1 MSFSGWFP
9 LTPDSVDDAAPRR
22 PAAVQVR
29 QAIGLVRYPR
39 GQSAMVYYVYAADDA
54 AKALQKVFADELAAP
69 GARGHGALWF
79 RFLEGENAREVLEAL
94 YGEFVARFGAPPAF
108 HDAGDEGS

>member
-9 LTPDSVDDAAPRR
+9 LSEEVIGGSAPRG

-39 GQSAMVYYVYAADDA
+39 GRSAMVYYFYAANDA
-54 AKALQKVFADELAAP
+54 AKALRTVFADELAEP

-79 RFLEGENAREVLEAL
+79 RFLEGEDAREALEAL
-94 YGEFVARFGAPPAF
+94 YAEFVRRFGAPPVL
-108 HDAGDEGS
+108 HGDTGDAG